1 MSSSSS
7 SNVSACIRSPLQP
20 ARTVTTLSYTLFSRK
35 VVLFPTFFRMSR
47 VQQSE
52 LSHRQTGGLKWPGD
66 IGKAEVQN
74 GMM

>member
-1 MSSSSS
+1 
-7 SNVSACIRSPLQP
+7 
-20 ARTVTTLSYTLFSRK
+20 
-35 VVLFPTFFRMSR
+35 MSR

-52 LSHRQTGGLKWPGD
+52 LSHRQTGGVKWPGD